1 MAENKK
7 SFVLYADLI
16 HTVKKMPKEKA
27 GELFLTILSYVN
39 DEQPVVD
46 DMLVDLVFEPIK
58 RQLGEGIKRSRRGK
72 YHWNWKNGISP
83 KNHSIRTSSDYKYW
97 RKSVFERDG
106 YSCQL
111 CFQVGGK
118 LHAHHIKEFSKHP
131 KLRLEIS
138 NGVTLCF
145 ICHKLTHKKK

>member
-46 DMLVDLVFEPIK
+46 DMLVDLVFEPIA
-58 RQLGEGIKRSRRGK
+58 RRA
-72 YHWNWKNGISP
+72 N
-83 KNHSIRTSSDYKYW
+83 D
-97 RKSVFERDG
+97 
-106 YSCQL
+106 Q
-111 CFQVGGK
+111 
-118 LHAHHIKEFSKHP
+118 
-131 KLRLEIS
+131 
-138 NGVTLCF
+138 
-145 ICHKLTHKKK
+145 